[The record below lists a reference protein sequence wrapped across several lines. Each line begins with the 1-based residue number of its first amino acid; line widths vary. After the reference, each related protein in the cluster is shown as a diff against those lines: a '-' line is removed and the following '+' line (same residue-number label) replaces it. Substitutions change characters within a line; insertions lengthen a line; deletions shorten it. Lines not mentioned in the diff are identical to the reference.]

1 MASLQY
7 TETARNDM
15 LEAWQFIARDT
26 PDAADRVLDTIDQ
39 EARQLAENPLLGR
52 QRTELKAS
60 IRSWPTRTP
69 FIIFYQPAN
78 TGIMVLRVLH
88 HARDLANIDSWT

>member
-1 MASLQY
+1 
-7 TETARNDM
+7 M
-15 LEAWQFIARDT
+15 LEAWQFIARDKLN
-26 PDAADRVLDTIDQ
+26 AADRVLDIIDP

-60 IRSWPTRTP
+60 IRSWPTRNP

-78 TGIMVLRVLH
+78 PGIMVLRVLH
-88 HARDLANIDSWT
+88 HARDLANIDS